1 MAERTKIWIAEKM
14 RKLMEKKSIEKIR
27 VTEICR
33 AAEIERPT
41 FYYHFRDI
49 PDLLESIV
57 QEDCDQIIE
66 DYPDIDS
73 IESCLLV
80 ALDFARKRKKIISH
94 IYNSADR
101 PFFEK
106 NLWKLCDYVVN
117 NYLQRLFLQYDT
129 AEEDRRL
136 LGQYYKGV
144 CFGITMEWLEYGMDE
159 DVARCVNKLYAIKQG
174 QLEEVFKRLKKY

>member
-1 MAERTKIWIAEKM
+1 MAGFTKKALKNTFLE
-14 RKLMEKKSIEKIR
+14 LLEKKPL
-27 VTEICR
+27 
-33 AAEIERPT
+33 AAITVKDIVAECGVNRNT

-57 QEDCDQIIE
+57 QEDCNQIIE